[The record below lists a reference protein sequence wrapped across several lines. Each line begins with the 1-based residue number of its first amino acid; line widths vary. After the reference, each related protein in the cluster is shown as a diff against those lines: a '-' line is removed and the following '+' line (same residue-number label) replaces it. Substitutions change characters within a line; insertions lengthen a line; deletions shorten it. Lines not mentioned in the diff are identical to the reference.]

1 MVAVVAVLLVA
12 YIGWLLLLLA
22 TIYRQDEDLRCP
34 IVLPSATILV
44 GFRNEEAALPSLLS
58 ALVRQSHELPI
69 LALDDHSTDASTIIV
84 EKFLATYPEQ
94 IQYRAS
100 SAIPGKR
107 SAIAAAVPLLPSEW
121 VLQTDA
127 DCIPG
132 ADWTAQTLTA
142 LWNQEEPDMG
152 IFPLRFRSQSLSPFW
167 LSVVNTEFASV
178 MAVTCGMARW
188 GRPVMCNGANLA
200 YRKSLWEAAAPH
212 LARQTHAGGDDM
224 FLLDY
229 AVTHDARVVYA
240 DAPGVWVETEAPS
253 TLGAYF
259 AQRRRWAAKWT
270 AYRSPWPYVVGA
282 ISLLGQGAFALAPW
296 LLAFGQDG
304 ATLAMALLGKITAEG
319 LLLRRQLQKGG
330 MAFHLGAFLFWQ
342 VFYLPYVLVSALPSL
357 WSRPP
362 AQWKN

>member
-1 MVAVVAVLLVA
+1 MLAVVAVLLTA

-22 TIYRQDEDLRCP
+22 TVYRQDRDLRCP
-34 IVLPSATILV
+34 VVLPSATILV

-58 ALVRQSHELPI
+58 ALVRQSHEQPVLT
-69 LALDDHSTDASTIIV
+69 LDDHSTDASAKIV
-84 EKFLATYPEQ
+84 EEFQATYPEQ

-107 SAIAAAVPLLPSEW
+107 SAIAAAIPSLSSDW

-127 DCIPG
+127 DCVPG
-132 ADWTAQTLTA
+132 SDWTAQTLTTI
-142 LWNQEEPDMG
+142 WNQDTDMG
-152 IFPLRFRSQSLSPFW
+152 IFPLRFCSQSLSPFW

-200 YRKSLWEAAAPH
+200 YRKSLWMAAAPY

-229 AVTHDARVVYA
+229 AVTHGARVVYA

-253 TLGAYF
+253 TLGAFF

-270 AYRSPWPYVVGA
+270 AYRSRWPYAVGA

-296 LLAFGQDG
+296 LLVLGQG
-304 ATLAMALLGKITAEG
+304 GPILALALLGKVFAEG

-357 WSRPP
+357 WTRPP